1 MTKDAYNRLLARIA
15 ALEEQNKYLSE
26 RGDLAQQMQVCAL
39 DRDRFA
45 DELNVVID
53 ERDEL
58 RVKVVGLEA
67 RNVKLQQSSQH
78 KTDIIEA
85 LTETIESLQ
94 KQTHER

>member
-1 MTKDAYNRLLARIA
+1 MSKHKLNPEERVSVMQEQ
-15 ALEEQNKYLSE
+15 LERMADRSA
-26 RGDLAQQMQVCAL
+26 LAQQMQVCAL
-39 DRDRFA
+39 DRDRLA
-45 DELNVVID
+45 DELNAVID

-58 RVKVVGLEA
+58 RVKVVELEA